1 MPDEAAGAV
10 YLMCTPASNCVSS
23 QTVACGGGVMM

>member
-10 YLMCTPASNCVSS
+10 YLMCTPASNFESR
-23 QTVACGGGVMM
+23 QTAACGGGLMM